1 MHVWYV
7 KANSTFYICKI
18 NSDEHATVV
27 SCTRI
32 YIRVYVVVVTIT
44 YTYGSIT
51 EVITCKRFRNI

>member
-7 KANSTFYICKI
+7 KANNTFYICKV

-44 YTYGSIT
+44 YT
-51 EVITCKRFRNI
+51 